1 MNLATLAPTPST
13 SVLASGL
20 ILRRPTPAGDRWLM
34 LKASK
39 HGEWGFP
46 KGHQDHGETAL
57 QTAMREC
64 AEECG
69 IGLVAIE
76 GAPLEA
82 TYLLP
87 SGRSKTVIY
96 YPAVTSE
103 TAVLLSHEHDA
114 CAWLSAEAVIRRLG
128 HANLVLLF
136 RAYLHA
142 LRQG

>member
-1 MNLATLAPTPST
+1 MILAAPEQPTCAT
-13 SVLASGL
+13 VGAAGL
-20 ILRRPTPAGDRWLM
+20 LLRRLVDSESRWLL

-46 KGHQDHGETAL
+46 KGHQDDGETPL
-57 QTAMREC
+57 QTAIREC

-76 GAPLEA
+76 GPPLEA

-87 SGRSKTVIY
+87 NGRAKRVVY
-96 YPAVTSE
+96 FPALTSE
-103 TAVLLSHEHDA
+103 THVQLSDEHLSH
-114 CAWLSAEAVIRRLG
+114 AWLSADGILQRLG

-136 RAYLHA
+136 RAYLHT
-142 LRQG
+142 LSR

>member
-1 MNLATLAPTPST
+1 MILAAPELPTAT
-13 SVLASGL
+13 TVGAAGL
-20 ILRRPTPAGDRWLM
+20 LLRRIVEGESRWLL

-46 KGHQDHGETAL
+46 KGHQDDGETPL
-57 QTAMREC
+57 QTAIREC

-76 GAPLEA
+76 GPPLEA

-87 SGRSKTVIY
+87 NGRAKRVVY
-96 YPAVTSE
+96 YPALTSE
-103 TAVLLSHEHDA
+103 IHVLLSHEHRSH
-114 CAWLSAEAVIRRLG
+114 AWLSANGVIQRLG

-136 RAYLHA
+136 RAYLHT
-142 LRQG
+142 LPR